1 MSFDDVA
8 RRMKQRHDE
17 GMIPQMDTSPD
28 VIRPAPQT
36 HTDPDAFARQLM
48 ESERRS
54 AKSRDLTIGGI
65 LLGLGLA
72 ITLITYD
79 SASQSGGT
87 YVIAYGPMIVGA
99 IRLFKGL
106 AA

>member
-8 RRMKQRHDE
+8 RRMKSRHAE

-28 VIRPAPQT
+28 VVRPAP
-36 HTDPDAFARQLM
+36 DADAFARQLI
-48 ESERRS
+48 ESERRA
-54 AKSRDLTIGGI
+54 AKTRDLTIGGI

-87 YVIAYGPMIVGA
+87 YVVAYGPMIVGA